1 MLGGT
6 QFLCFGDYV
15 LYKGSHSYQMN
26 ACDTIEVFYPIRTDL
41 DKLKYAVHI
50 TKIINDVTTE
60 NQNSYKILQLFLNT
74 LYVIAEK
81 DLNLDFVLAIFR
93 LKVLSVI
100 GFTPQIRNCVN
111 CKDEENITHFSVKEN
126 GFLCSSCAKQDTSS
140 IKISMNT
147 KNAIQYIVSMQAKK
161 INSFNIPEVDKKE
174 LELISKIYLSEKLEK
189 EYKLEDL
196 F

>member
-81 DLNLDFVLAIFR
+81 DLSLDFVLAIFR
-93 LKVLSVI
+93 LKVLSII

-140 IKISMNT
+140 IKISANT

-161 INSFNIPEVDKKE
+161 IYSFNIPEADKKE
-174 LELISKIYLSEKLEK
+174 LELISKIYLNEKLEK

>member
-1 MLGGT
+1 M
-6 QFLCFGDYV
+6 CFGDYV

-126 GFLCSSCAKQDTSS
+126 GFLCSRCAKQDTSS

-161 INSFNIPEVDKKE
+161 IYSFNFKTSLQKGKNNIIIQV
-174 LELISKIYLSEKLEK
+174 
-189 EYKLEDL
+189 
-196 F
+196 